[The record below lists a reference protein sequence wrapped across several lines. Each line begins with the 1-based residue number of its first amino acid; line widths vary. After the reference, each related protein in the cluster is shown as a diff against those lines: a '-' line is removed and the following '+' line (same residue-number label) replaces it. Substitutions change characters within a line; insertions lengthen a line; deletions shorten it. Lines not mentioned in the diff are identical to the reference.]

1 METQETR
8 PGIIWSELMSRD
20 PETSA
25 KFYEEV
31 VGLACVSAGEGADN
45 YWILLADGQPV
56 GGMTGRHPGTDVWPS
71 GGPGGHWVG
80 YFATDDVETAALRA
94 EESGGSVLVGPLD
107 IAGVGTVAVLRD
119 PDEAVFGLF
128 RPSEG

>member
-1 METQETR
+1 
-8 PGIIWSELMSRD
+8 MSRD

-25 KFYEEV
+25 KFYEGV
-31 VGLACVSAGEGADN
+31 VGLASVPAGEGADN
-45 YWILLADGQPV
+45 YWILLADGQPI
-56 GGMTGRHPGTDVWPS
+56 GGMTGQPAGTDVWPS

-80 YFATDDVETAALRA
+80 YFATDDVETAALKA
-94 EESGGSVLVGPLD
+94 EGLGGSVLVGPLD
-107 IAGVGTVAVLRD
+107 IEGVGTVAVVRD